1 MRIENNNGLANN
13 GLANNG
19 LADNAEERLK
29 TIYKATLDPT
39 SGKIEAGHGYMG
51 VYTDAEGQFHT
62 VKWMTHFRERGFSN
76 HWNMKRMK
84 AAQGDAAFLASKAL
98 ETELLD
104 LARTLAPDSVRRVT
118 AILRNYTGRSRNQYD
133 GRSLLSRA
141 VVYSAVR
148 AIRNNIEITAAEKAA
163 LENPVNT
170 RVNAMDAD
178 TASRLVVSNLDV
190 LGRIHQYFENP
201 NPMFPQDA
209 SIRAFVQRT
218 EQTNEFQQGILSAA
232 RTVIGRLAQLN
243 RNRQSMGPLMEAD
256 VQIAYDALS
265 DLPYFANRL
274 SDNERDRLAVA
285 LVSVLRE
292 DEREEQDVPR
302 VEQNVQREVQ
312 NVQREDGNLAPP
324 PTDDEYQAAVD
335 TLERRYVELED
346 IKDEVPLLSAFGNRY
361 GYDAFMQCA
370 RETDFTD
377 LPQIVSIS
385 MTWQDEEVARNIATV
400 IAHEAAKVP
409 RTTVYKIPG
418 ALINGSQQEGWWY
431 LTLKDLRR
439 MVRDGLLSTYGAAA
453 VALYVMQ
460 EEGENVSEYDKGI
473 LSLWA
478 KRHESKTPL
487 QVRESF
493 DSRKKRGFVLPVKG
507 EFRMT
512 DFIRNL
518 YGGDDLDKKDNT
530 LLNYACYKEIVPG
543 AQEESIEGDLRG
555 KQRRSLGRLCHGMLE
570 KPIG

>member
-104 LARTLAPDSVRRVT
+104 LARTLAPASVRRVT

-209 SIRAFVQRT
+209 GIRAFVLRT

-243 RNRQSMGPLMEAD
+243 RNRQSMGPLVEED
-256 VQIAYDALS
+256 VQIAYGALS
-265 DLPYFANRL
+265 DLPFFANRL
-274 SDNERDRLAVA
+274 SDDERYRLAVA

-292 DEREEQDVPR
+292 DEREEQNVPR

-324 PTDDEYQAAVD
+324 PTEEEYQAAVQ
-335 TLERRYVELED
+335 TLEGRFVNLED
-346 IKDEVPLLSAFGNRY
+346 IKDVVPLISAFGNKY
-361 GYDAFMQCA
+361 GYDAFKQCA

-377 LPQIVSIS
+377 LPQIVSNS
-385 MTWQDEEVARNIATV
+385 MLVQDDVIARNIATV
-400 IAHEAAKVP
+400 IAHEAAHVR

-418 ALINGSQQEGWWY
+418 ALINDSQEEGWWY

-460 EEGENVSEYDKGI
+460 EDGENISEVDKDT
-473 LSLWA
+473 LSRWA
-478 KRHESKTPL
+478 QYHGSKTPL
-487 QVRESF
+487 RVRESF
-493 DSRKKRGFVLPVKG
+493 DNGKKYVLPVKN

-512 DFIRNL
+512 DFIRDL
-518 YGGDDLDKKDNT
+518 YGGNDLGKKDNT

-543 AQEESIEGDLRG
+543 AQEESIEGVLRG
-555 KQRRSLGRLCHGMLE
+555 KQRRSLGRLRHGMLE